1 MLEAVN
7 SVVSN
12 APLLKVNTDNTR
24 IDKGVATSPEVVQ
37 RLSASASA
45 PYISPYVYVTKGE
58 AVLQIRDNNTGDV
71 QRQIPKGVQNF
82 ATAQAAAAPKAET
95 QIVSSASSEAL
106 TSAAPQPQSAP
117 AAPIQV
123 EVPVSTQSAATEYA
137 ATAAA
142 VTNKAPSGGEVSV
155 LT

>member
-24 IDKGVATSPEVVQ
+24 IDKGVSTSPEVIQ
-37 RLSASASA
+37 KLSASA

-82 ATAQAAAAPKAET
+82 ATAQAATAPKAET
-95 QIVSSASSEAL
+95 QIVSSASAEAL
-106 TSAAPQPQSAP
+106 TSAAPQQSAP

-123 EVPVSTQSAATEYA
+123 NAPVSSQSVATEYA

-142 VTNKAPSGGEVSV
+142 VSNTAPSGGEVSV